1 MSNQQYV
8 TLVAQGGTP
17 VRLADQYGA
26 PYPTTGHGSLVF
38 NIGPTIS
45 DATLINTIIR
55 YPDDAPLFG
64 TDSSLLYSNGATLA
78 YPTGMLGMGA
88 SLPPATLLDTGTAGM
103 MTYDSNF
110 LYFATATNTWRAIGS
125 RSSAITY
132 YVSLTGNDSNP
143 GTQAL
148 PVLTAQ
154 AALNLCSR
162 TAITNPGPFTIQF
175 AKNSTYTI
183 TAGLTYTVSRFINS
197 PLTFTGELDAGNIS
211 VTLQGTTTNTRA
223 SYSFIRPTQGVR
235 MTFTNLNVRSF
246 TSFVACSQGAG
257 VSVDVNSLN
266 CGRVVSLGN
275 TGWADIQ
282 STPRNWDGRDLN
294 GVIVPDSTGLTCVIG
309 CFYDMTQVDPATTGG
324 NYTGLIIHHV
334 DRGAVVDECGSGHMD
349 FMRFQDCRIGVVITR
364 GAGAPNMTGTQIWR
378 CTEGV
383 EARSAPNL
391 LISDNQDFGQATV
404 ATSTASSI
412 ANVLAATSTASS
424 IATVGGIG
432 VLTVG
437 GTLSGTFAVGQIISG
452 GTTSTGTYIVALGTG
467 SGGVGTY
474 YVNKAQTVASA
485 ALNGTVYQ
493 LTIGGT
499 LTGTFAVGQTIV
511 GTDITDPT
519 HIIALGSGTGG
530 AGTYYV
536 DTDLTLGPI
545 AISANNGCD
554 DNIVFTAAPTDA
566 QIEETNLDTRWMYQ
580 AHSAVDSS
588 TIGPN
593 DLTERTVWNPF
604 FIPLGRQ
611 RLRDSVRLRLF
622 GTCSDGL
629 VGTATWRLK
638 YGSTTIQ
645 SWTMPATTSV
655 WDQEINLVGLN
666 RTDIRGQIRST
677 NGTASTSTTVMTV
690 IPTTTGVVSLTT
702 STQLTLTIQ
711 MSNNADR
718 FLLGY
723 GRADTSM
730 SVSA

>member
-1 MSNQQYV
+1 MATQQYV

-17 VRLADQYGA
+17 VRLADQYGS
-26 PYPTTGHGSLVF
+26 PYPTTGYGSLVF
-38 NIGPTIS
+38 NVGPEIH
-45 DATLINTIIR
+45 DATIINANVQ
-55 YPDDAPLFG
+55 YPNGAPIFAS
-64 TDSSLLYSNGATLA
+64 DSRLLYASGATLA

-88 SLPPATLLDTGTAGM
+88 SLPPATLNDVGSAGM

-110 LYFATATNTWRAIGS
+110 LYFATAANTWRAIGS
-125 RSSAITY
+125 RSTAITY
-132 YVSLTGNDSNP
+132 YVALTGNDSNP

-162 TAITNPGPFTIQF
+162 TAVTNPGPFTIQF

-183 TAGLTYTVSRFINS
+183 TAGLTYTVSRFVGS
-197 PLTFTGELDAGNIS
+197 PVTFTGELDSGNIS
-211 VTLQGTTTNTRA
+211 VTLQGTTDGTRA
-223 SYSFIRPTQGVR
+223 SYSFIRPTQNVR

-282 STPRNWDGRDLN
+282 GTPRNWDGRDLN
-294 GVIVPDSTGLTCVIG
+294 GVIVPNSTGLTCVIG

-349 FMRFQDCRIGVVITR
+349 FMRFQDCRIGVVVTR

-383 EARSAPNL
+383 EGRSAPNL

-404 ATSTASSI
+404 ATSTSSFI
-412 ANVLAATSTASS
+412 GNVPSATSTASS
-424 IATVGGIG
+424 IATVNGVG
-432 VLTVG
+432 VLTV
-437 GTLSGTFAVGQIISG
+437 
-452 GTTSTGTYIVALGTG
+452 
-467 SGGVGTY
+467 
-474 YVNKAQTVASA
+474 
-485 ALNGTVYQ
+485 
-493 LTIGGT
+493 GGT
-499 LTGTFAVGQTIV
+499 LTGTFAVGQIITGGTTAAGTYIVALGTGTGGAGTYYLNKPQTVTSAALNGVAYQLIIGGTLTGAFAVGQTIV
-511 GTDITDPT
+511 GTGIPDPV

-566 QIEETNLDTRWMYQ
+566 QIEDTNLDSRWSYQ
-580 AHSAVDSS
+580 AHSSVDGS

-593 DLTERTVWNPF
+593 DTSERNVWLPF
-604 FIPLGRQ
+604 AIPFGRQ
-611 RLRDSVRLRLF
+611 RLRDSIRLRLF
-622 GTCSDGL
+622 GTCSGGL
-629 VGTATWRLK
+629 LGVATWRLK

-645 SWTMPATTSV
+645 SWTMPVTTSV
-655 WDQEINLVGLN
+655 WDQEINLVGVN

-677 NGTASTSTTVMTV
+677 NGTATTSTTVLTV
-690 IPTTTGVVSLTT
+690 IPTTTAAVSLT
-702 STQLTLTIQ
+702 SPTQLTLTIQ
-711 MSNNADR
+711 MSNTADR

-730 SVSA
+730 SVSV